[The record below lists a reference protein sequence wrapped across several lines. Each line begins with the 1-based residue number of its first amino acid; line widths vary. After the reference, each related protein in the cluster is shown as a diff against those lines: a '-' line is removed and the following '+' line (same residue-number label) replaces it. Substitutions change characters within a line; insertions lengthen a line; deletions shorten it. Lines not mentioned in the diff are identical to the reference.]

1 MAAVSRAANMGAGEC
16 YALLRAHPRSF
27 DSLWWAFVRPRRA
40 KDGCD
45 IDAILAG
52 DAG

>member
-1 MAAVSRAANMGAGEC
+1 MAALSRAASMGAGEC

-27 DSLWWAFVRPRRA
+27 DSLWWAFVRPRRDQGA
-40 KDGCD
+40 GD

-52 DAG
+52 ETG

>member
-1 MAAVSRAANMGAGEC
+1 MAAVSRAANIGAGEC
-16 YALLRAHPRSF
+16 FALLRVHPRSF

-40 KDGCD
+40 PSPGD

-52 DAG
+52 EV